1 MPHLAFIRPLSPS
14 TAAHPPK
21 GSDWLHEPKWDGFR
35 FQIIQDGGS
44 VRLYSRHGAEYTD
57 RLPGMVEAFAKL
69 PARTAILDRR
79 TVPDR
84 AARWGALLPA
94 DDPDEHARTDEAQLA
109 FLPLIANAAPV
120 EASKEDPAPPK
131 KAWW

>member
-1 MPHLAFIRPLSPS
+1 MGWLQVSDHQGRRFGSPCIHATAPS
-14 TAAHPPK
+14 TP
-21 GSDWLHEPKWDGFR
+21 
-35 FQIIQDGGS
+35 
-44 VRLYSRHGAEYTD
+44 D

-109 FLPLIANAAPV
+109 FLP
-120 EASKEDPAPPK
+120 
-131 KAWW
+131 